1 MNVSKVVSRSKS
13 ALHLLQIEAIGLQMF
28 IDFNFL
34 GSLAHYLSNLKVLM
48 MCLEIEFLI
57 EIDT

>member
-13 ALHLLQIEAIGLQMF
+13 ALHLLQIELVGLQMF
-28 IDFNFL
+28 IELNFL
-34 GSLAHYLSNLKVLM
+34 GSLTHYLSNFKGLM

-57 EIDT
+57 EINT